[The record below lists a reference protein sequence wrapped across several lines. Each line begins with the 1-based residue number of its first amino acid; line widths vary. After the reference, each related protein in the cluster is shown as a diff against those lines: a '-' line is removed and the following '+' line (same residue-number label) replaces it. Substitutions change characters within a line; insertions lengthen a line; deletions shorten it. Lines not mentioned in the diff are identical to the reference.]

1 MYIFLD
7 ESYNLK
13 DRNKKQFISI
23 NGFMT
28 TNVSIIRKRWLRARI
43 PYAHRRRIHAH
54 ECYFSPLREKAFEI
68 IKTHQVY
75 LISVFQNI
83 RSIPYHQDKKY
94 FTKNKLNFEKIYT
107 DLCKHLLFSLNLDE
121 YKKVVITID
130 NRKNKVG
137 MIGKKEFRD
146 AIEKEL
152 KIMYPDVVFEKPR
165 LIPSSSDVLLELAD
179 FISNAFYKCYQDNE
193 RCDLA
198 ELKIKTIQIKNPLNS
213 EFL

>member
-13 DRNKKQFISI
+13 DRNEKQFISI

-28 TNVSIIRKRWLRARI
+28 TNVSIIRKRWLQERKLFSNKK
-43 PYAHRRRIHAH
+43 RRIHASDSH
-54 ECYFSPLREKAFEI
+54 FNLLRQKAVEI

-75 LISVFQNI
+75 LISVFQDI

-107 DLCKHLLFSLNLDE
+107 DLCKHLLFSLNLNE

-130 NRKNKVG
+130 NRKHRAGV
-137 MIGKKEFRD
+137 IGKKEFRG
-146 AIEKEL
+146 AVEKEL
-152 KIMYPDVVFEKPR
+152 KVMYPDVVFEKPR
-165 LIPSSSDVLLELAD
+165 LVPSSSDVLLELAD

-193 RCDLA
+193 KRDLA
-198 ELKIKTIQIKNPLNS
+198 ELKIKTIQIKNPLK
-213 EFL
+213 